1 MEEREILAKARRGDA
16 DAFEQLVTP
25 YERKLYAV
33 CLRMMASPQD
43 AQDALQDAMLR
54 MWRGLPDFDERSRF
68 ATWAY
73 RVVTNTCLDALRKQ
87 KNRVASSLEALQE
100 GGYLPEDP
108 ASSPEE
114 AVIQRTREQAVRDAL
129 AELLPEA
136 RAALVLRDIQ
146 GESYERVAE
155 ALVGAGLGLVYQL
168 LRPIVKVLAFPFAL
182 VTLGLLYVL
191 IDAGLLWMVTTFF
204 EGYTIDSFGWA
215 IATSVTVNLMRRLL
229 MSVRRR

>member
-1 MEEREILAKARRGDA
+1 MQEGAILAQARRGDA
-16 DAFEQLVTP
+16 DAFERLVTP

-54 MWRGLPDFDERSRF
+54 MWRGLPDFDERARF

-73 RVVTNTCLDALRKQ
+73 RVTTNACLDALRKQ
-87 KNRVASSLEALQE
+87 KNRVASSLEALE
-100 GGYLPEDP
+100 ESGYLPEDP

-129 AELLPEA
+129 AELPPDA

-155 ALVGAGLGLVYQL
+155 ALGL
-168 LRPIVKVLAFPFAL
+168 
-182 VTLGLLYVL
+182 TLGTAKSRIHRAREKLAGILACKPELFEPDRVQRSVQNTKGKQKGGVH
-191 IDAGLLWMVTTFF
+191 DAL
-204 EGYTIDSFGWA
+204 
-215 IATSVTVNLMRRLL
+215 
-229 MSVRRR
+229 